1 LLLCYPRLLGCTSN
15 PLSVYFCYR
24 ADGDLAVLIY
34 EVRNTFG
41 DIHAYALAV
50 KPDGIS
56 GAGVRQQQD
65 KLLCLAV
72 YRDGDALPLPGFAA
86 GRRCQTAHSRDRPQR
101 PSHHAARAKAAFDTG
116 LAIDRRADYTGPTLS
131 AAGRESLGRGKALW
145 SGELR
150 IWRQSVHAKLGRR
163 AISRDESANAG
174 ADFSYPRQC

>member
-1 LLLCYPRLLGCTSN
+1 MRSVAPKNTVSIAAAAASCCCAIPAACYTFN

-86 GRRCQTAHSRDRPQR
+86 GRRCQTAHSRD
-101 PSHHAARAKAAFDTG
+101 
-116 LAIDRRADYTGPTLS
+116 
-131 AAGRESLGRGKALW
+131 
-145 SGELR
+145 
-150 IWRQSVHAKLGRR
+150 
-163 AISRDESANAG
+163 
-174 ADFSYPRQC
+174 